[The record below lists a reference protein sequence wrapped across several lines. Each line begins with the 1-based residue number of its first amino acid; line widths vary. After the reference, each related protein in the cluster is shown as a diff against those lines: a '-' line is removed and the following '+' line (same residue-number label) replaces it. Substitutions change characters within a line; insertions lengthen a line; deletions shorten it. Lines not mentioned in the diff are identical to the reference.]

1 MRKKKSILSGY
12 LTFGHLFKKVAICVL
27 EQGSNY
33 EKNMKNGPI
42 STNFRLKSNS

>member
-12 LTFGHLFKKVAICVL
+12 LTFGYLCKKFAICVFG
-27 EQGSNY
+27 QGSNY

-42 STNFRLKSNS
+42 STNFRPKSNG